1 MAKKALFLTF
11 LVVLSMCIMYCGR
24 SEQYNKA
31 DRKMKESESFPKRE
45 AAVIR
50 FKTFRY
56 IDKQGIGIEAFRILM
71 PVEWQFEGGIRW
83 VLDNPGMP
91 AVASFK
97 VRNPNGL
104 EEFEVFPNQAFFW
117 TNNPLTISLFPIG
130 SRYFGNEVRPPAG
143 ALEALKTIVIQR
155 FRQNVNNLRIVN
167 EKHLPD
173 LAKALGASAQ
183 SQPGVSTSSDG
194 AKIRIEYDENGIAIE
209 EEIYAVV
216 ELISFPIQT
225 MTGIKN
231 NIIWFVDYIF
241 SFKAKKG
248 ELDDKAKLLQ
258 TIAFSFQLNPQ
269 WFNKYNQVIEYL
281 AQRQIQQIQS
291 IGHLSR
297 IISQTSNEISDMMMD
312 SYYRRQAV
320 NDEISKNF
328 SQYIR
333 GVDEYY
339 DPIEKKEVELPSGYR
354 NAWTNSLGEYILTDD
369 LSFNP
374 NIGSTQN
381 WQKMGKKQ

>member
-56 IDKQGIGIEAFRILM
+56 IDKQGIGIEAFRILL

-130 SRYFGNEVRPPAG
+130 SRYFGNEVRPPVG

-225 MTGIKN
+225 ITGIKN

-281 AQRQIQQIQS
+281 ARRQIQQIQS